1 MVICMAMILVLTMT
15 ACGKKSKDDVVKDLN
30 SKIEEISGYKAKA
43 DLTIKTGDKEQT
55 YNIEILYKKPSYYK
69 VSLANVEKGQS
80 QIILRNDEGV
90 FVLTPALNKSF
101 KFQSDWPLDSSQVY
115 LYESLVKDILLDKNA
130 TFTANDDT
138 YEFETKTNYQNSTTL
153 PTQKIV
159 FNKKDLTPKL
169 VQVLDAD
176 KNVTV
181 EVKFSKL
188 DVNAKIDDKAFDVS
202 KNMKAAQESEVPTL
216 AQDDNSSFSV
226 LYPSDDSLPDGVELK
241 SEEKVKSDDSK
252 RFVLSYGGEKSFTLI
267 QEAATV
273 AETSTPIQAEGEPV
287 DLGRTIGAM
296 TAQSISWSV
305 DGVDYLLASEDLSQ
319 EEMITIASSVG
330 ETAEK

>member
-1 MVICMAMILVLTMT
+1 MAMILVLAMT

-43 DLTIKTGDKEQT
+43 DLTIKTGGKEQT

-159 FNKKDLTPKL
+159 FNKKGLTPKL